1 MTAEAF
7 MKLQAARSLPLNPLL
22 SAPILPTLIR
32 LATPN
37 MISMLAISM
46 VAVAETAYVGLL
58 GVPAL
63 AAMAMVFPMAMM
75 QQMLSA
81 GAMGGGVSSAISRAS
96 ALATICG
103 RRRWRC
109 MP

>member
-1 MTAEAF
+1 
-7 MKLQAARSLPLNPLL
+7 
-22 SAPILPTLIR
+22 
-32 LATPN
+32 
-37 MISMLAISM
+37 MIAMMAISM

-81 GAMGGGVSSAISRAS
+81 GAMGGGVSSAISRAIGAGDDLRAQ
-96 ALATICG
+96 ALALHAVIIGAGAALAFSVIFLGFGGRSMAGSADAVRCW
-103 RRRWRC
+103 RRR
-109 MP
+109 